1 MEINDLLV
9 SLNIKTKN
17 LKLFT
22 RAFTHPSY
30 SHEHGSEEDNYNRLE
45 YLGDSLLDLLVA
57 EHLYLTTKLDEGMM
71 TRIRSAFV
79 REESLGKLATK
90 LNFSKYVLLGRGAKI
105 HHEENLNTILS
116 DVFEAFCGA
125 YYLEFGLDK
134 LREFVKTNLLPML
147 DLKNTNSEFKDY
159 KSKLQENI
167 RLTSQKEIVYY
178 EVDRKGPAHD
188 LVFEFIV
195 KHEGII
201 LGRGQGRTKKEAEQ
215 MAAKDALRKMAV

>member
-1 MEINDLLV
+1 
-9 SLNIKTKN
+9 
-17 LKLFT
+17 
-22 RAFTHPSY
+22 
-30 SHEHGSEEDNYNRLE
+30 
-45 YLGDSLLDLLVA
+45 
-57 EHLYLTTKLDEGMM
+57 
-71 TRIRSAFV
+71 
-79 REESLGKLATK
+79 
-90 LNFSKYVLLGRGAKI
+90 
-105 HHEENLNTILS
+105 
-116 DVFEAFCGA
+116 
-125 YYLEFGLDK
+125 
-134 LREFVKTNLLPML
+134 ML
-147 DLKNTNSEFKDY
+147 DLKNINNEFKDY